1 MPTVSSFA
9 RPRYNQAM
17 SDRPVRLKR
26 ADEIMSRRV
35 ITTEGGATV
44 AEAVRL
50 MRQEKVTALVV
61 ERRGPEDAWGIITR
75 ADVIYKVVATGLDPA
90 TTLVHEVMTKP
101 IVTVSPG
108 LAIKFCLRLMQMGG
122 VRRAAVFDGENL
134 IGVLA
139 HGDIVRALDL

>member
-1 MPTVSSFA
+1 
-9 RPRYNQAM
+9 M

-26 ADEIMSRRV
+26 ADELMSKRV
-35 ITTEGGATV
+35 ITTDGGASV

-50 MRQEKVTALVV
+50 MRQEHVTALIVQ
-61 ERRGPEDAWGIITR
+61 RRGAEDAWGIVTR
-75 ADVIYKVVATGLDPA
+75 ADVIYKVIAAGLDPA
-90 TTLVHEVMTKP
+90 ATRVHEIMTKP

-108 LAIKFCLRLMQMGG
+108 LSIKFCLRLMQMGG

-139 HGDIVRALDL
+139 HGDILRALEV